1 MAKLTIETI
10 IDIIRQNGPVSS
22 GELNSLL
29 KDKAGYATI
38 KRRLTELVEKDLV
51 SLQGTRKSTK
61 YFISAANDL
70 NAPINTKD
78 YFKLEIDQRKIKKNY
93 QFDLTASIL
102 PNHSLFKKTEIDHL
116 NLLQKKYV
124 KNIKVLS
131 PTELNKELERLAVD
145 LSWKSSQIEGNTYS
159 LLETERLLKEKITAE
174 GKTHEEAVMLLNH
187 KDALDFIIEHPDY
200 VSPLSVKSIE
210 DIHKLLTKD
219 LGIDQNI
226 RRGKVGISGTN
237 YEPLV
242 GEFQIR
248 EAIQDICNVVN
259 KNDNVFEKTLIT
271 LTMLSYLQAFADGN
285 KRTARITSNA
295 VLINHNHCPL
305 SFRTV
310 DSIEYKKA
318 MLIFYEQNNISPF
331 KEIFIDQY
339 EFAVETYF

>member
-10 IDIIRQNGPVSS
+10 IDVIRQNGPVSS
-22 GELNSLL
+22 GELNLLL

-51 SLQGTRKSTK
+51 SLQGSRKSTK
-61 YFISAANDL
+61 YFISAANDI

-93 QFDLTASIL
+93 QFDLTESIL

-116 NLLQKKYV
+116 NQLQNKYL
-124 KNIKVLS
+124 KNIKELS
-131 PTELNKELERLAVD
+131 HTELNKELERLAVD

-187 KDALDFIIEHPDY
+187 KDALDFIVEYPDY
-200 VSPLSVKSIE
+200 VSPLTVKSIE

-226 RRGKVGISGTN
+226 RKRRVGISGTN

-242 GEFQIR
+242 GEFQIK
-248 EAIQDICNVVN
+248 EALQDICLTVN
-259 KNDNVFEKTLIT
+259 HKDNVFEKSFITLI
-271 LTMLSYLQAFADGN
+271 MLSYLQAFADGN

-295 VLINHNHCPL
+295 VLINHNYCPL

-339 EFAVETYF
+339 QFAVETYF